1 MLTIPKRLLGT
12 PLMRQGGLTVLRGLL
27 GGRTLEA
34 LAAESRAQQACAIDV
49 SVQRSDDE
57 LVRGGN
63 PARRFLSAPGGD
75 VQLALYADRHVRQTV
90 ASVVG
95 LPIEP
100 TGSAGTFT
108 YYCRPGDF
116 LAIHRDIVT
125 CDVAVITCVEDE
137 GVDGSGGKL
146 CAYPERIWDTIPAVR
161 REPVRGAVAVRLTPG
176 DTAIILGGIVPHC
189 TLPVAAGQSRVVSLL
204 CFRARL
210 D

>member
-27 GGRTLEA
+27 GGRTLDTLTGEA
-34 LAAESRAQQACAIDV
+34 RAQKAFAIDV
-49 SVQRSDDE
+49 SVQRSDGE

-75 VQLALYADRHVRQTV
+75 VQLALYADPHVRQTV
-90 ASVVG
+90 SSVVG
-95 LPIEP
+95 LHIEP

-189 TLPVAAGQSRVVSLL
+189 TLPVAVGQSRVVSLL
-204 CFRARL
+204 CFRVRL